1 MAEKQGKIVLTT
13 FLKTNTMEDSIGH
26 SILRNP
32 HYNKGTAFTKDE
44 REKYGLLGM
53 LPDKIE
59 TIETQILRVQEQLD
73 NLDKPINKYIYLMQ
87 LLETNETLFFKTII
101 SEPAK
106 FLPLVYTPTVGEA
119 CQRLGHIIRRPRGLF
134 ISIDQKD
141 HIKEILKNWSE
152 KDIRFCVVT
161 DGGRILGLG
170 DLGINGIGISI
181 GKLILYSSCG
191 GVPPEHTLP
200 IVLDVGTNNE
210 EFLDDPL
217 YPGLRRKRIRGKE
230 FDDFV
235 AAFVE
240 AMQEVFPKICI
251 QWEDFTGVDAI
262 RILNTYKDKVCTFN
276 DDIQGTA
283 AIATAGFISIS
294 RRMKKSFVD
303 QRFLFMGA
311 GAAAFGIADMLVK
324 KFQKDGLSRKE
335 ALSQIWMFD
344 VNGLLVKSRKD
355 LAEHQLQF
363 AHDGEPSDNFAE
375 AILKIKPTAIVG
387 VSTVGGAFNQEVIEN
402 MSAIN
407 ERPIIFPYSNPTSH
421 SECTAEQAYTWSK
434 GKAVFASGSPFAP
447 VKYEG
452 KTFTPGQG
460 NNVFI
465 FPALGLAIF
474 ATQAKRV
481 TDEMLITAA
490 EAVAGQVTQKDFE
503 KGLIYP
509 NVNDILKVSIKV
521 AEKVAEHI
529 FNSGLAGVERPDNI
543 TDFIKSKMYVPSY
556 DITALNNVLH

>member
-1 MAEKQGKIVLTT
+1 MKDDTGYS
-13 FLKTNTMEDSIGH
+13 M
-26 SILRNP
+26 LRNP
-32 HYNKGTAFTKDE
+32 RCNKGTAFTQEE

-59 TIETQILRVQEQLD
+59 TIETQITRVQEQLD
-73 NLDKPINKYIYLMQ
+73 NLEKPLNKYIYLMQ
-87 LLETNETLFFKTII
+87 LLETNETLFFKAIT

-106 FLPLVYTPTVGEA
+106 FLPLVYTPTVGLA
-119 CQRLGHIIRRPRGLF
+119 CQRMGHIARRPRGLY

-141 HIKEILKNWSE
+141 HIKDILRNWPE
-152 KDIRFCVVT
+152 KDIRFSVVT

-170 DLGINGIGISI
+170 DLGINGMGISI

-210 EFLDDPL
+210 EFLNDPL
-217 YPGLRRKRIRGKE
+217 YPGLNRKRIRGKE
-230 FDDFV
+230 FDDFI

-240 AMQEVFPKICI
+240 AMYEVFPKICI

-262 RILNTYKDKVCTFN
+262 RILNTYRDKVCTFN

-283 AIATAGFISIS
+283 AIATAGIISIS
-294 RRMKKSFVD
+294 RLMKKSFVD

-311 GAAAFGIADMLVK
+311 GAAAFGIADMLLK
-324 KFQKDGLSRKE
+324 KFIKDGLTREE
-335 ALSQIWMFD
+335 ALKQIWMFD
-344 VNGLLVKSRKD
+344 INGLLVKSRTD

-363 AHDGEPSDNFAE
+363 AHDSEPSDSFAD

-387 VSTVGGAFNQEVIEN
+387 VSTVGGAFNSQVIEN
-402 MSAIN
+402 MSAVN
-407 ERPIIFPYSNPTSH
+407 ERPIIFPYSNPTTH

-434 GKAVFASGSPFAP
+434 GKAIFASGSPFAP
-447 VKYEG
+447 VHYKG

-465 FPALGLAIF
+465 FPALGMAIF
-474 ATQAKRV
+474 ATEAKRV
-481 TDEMLITAA
+481 TDEMLLTAA
-490 EAVAGQVTQKDFE
+490 EAVAQQVTLKDFE

-509 NVNDILKVSIKV
+509 NVNNILNVSMLV
-521 AEKVAEHI
+521 AEKVAEYI
-529 FNSGLAGVERPDNI
+529 FDNGLASVEKPNNI
-543 TDFIKSKMYVPSY
+543 RDFIKSKMYVPCY
-556 DITALNNVLH
+556 NTNF

>member
-1 MAEKQGKIVLTT
+1 MKDDTGYS
-13 FLKTNTMEDSIGH
+13 M
-26 SILRNP
+26 LRNP
-32 HYNKGTAFTKDE
+32 RFNKGTAFSREE
-44 REKYGLLGM
+44 REKYGLQGM

-59 TIETQILRVQEQLD
+59 TIEIQILRVQEQLA
-73 NLDKPINKYIYLMQ
+73 NIEKPIDKYIYLMQ

-101 SEPAK
+101 SEPAT

-119 CQRLGHIIRRPRGLF
+119 CQRLGHITRRPRGLY

-141 HIKEILKNWSE
+141 HIREILKNWPE
-152 KDIRFCVVT
+152 KDLRFSVVT

-170 DLGINGIGISI
+170 DLGINGMGISI

-191 GVPPEHTLP
+191 GVPPQHTLP

-210 EFLDDPL
+210 DFLNDPL
-217 YPGLRRKRIRGKE
+217 YPGLNRKRVRGKE

-240 AMQEVFPKICI
+240 AMYEVFPKICI

-262 RILNTYKDKVCTFN
+262 RILNTYRDKVCTFN

-294 RRMKKSFVD
+294 RLMKKSFVD

-311 GAAAFGIADMLVK
+311 GAAAFGIADMLLK
-324 KFQKDGLSRKE
+324 KFMRDGLTREE
-335 ALSQIWMFD
+335 ALNQIWMFD
-344 VNGLLVKSRKD
+344 VNGLLVNSRTD

-363 AHDGEPSDNFAE
+363 AHDSEPSDSFAD

-387 VSTVGGAFNQEVIEN
+387 VSTVGGAFNSQVIEN
-402 MSAIN
+402 MSAVN
-407 ERPIIFPYSNPTSH
+407 ERPIIFPYSNPTTH

-434 GKAVFASGSPFAP
+434 GKAIFASGSPFAP
-447 VKYEG
+447 VQYEG

-465 FPALGLAIF
+465 FPALGMAIF
-474 ATQAKRV
+474 ATEAKRV
-481 TDEMLITAA
+481 TDDMLLIAA
-490 EAVAGQVTQKDFE
+490 EAVASQVTTEDFE

-509 NVNDILKVSIKV
+509 NVNDILRVSIYV
-521 AEKVAEHI
+521 AKKVAEHI
-529 FNSGLAGVERPDNI
+529 FDNGLANVERPDSI
-543 TDFIKSKMYVPSY
+543 SDFIKSKMYVPSY
-556 DITALNNVLH
+556 EITT

>member
-1 MAEKQGKIVLTT
+1 MK
-13 FLKTNTMEDSIGH
+13 DSVGY
-26 SILRNP
+26 SMLRNP
-32 HYNKGTAFTKDE
+32 RYNKGTAFSQEE

-59 TIETQILRVQEQLD
+59 TIETQILRVQEQLEF
-73 NLDKPINKYIYLMQ
+73 LEKPINKYIYLMQ
-87 LLETNETLFFKTII
+87 LLETNETLFFKTVS

-119 CQRLGHIIRRPRGLF
+119 CQRLGHISRRPRGLF

-141 HIKEILKNWSE
+141 HIKDILKNWTE
-152 KDIRFCVVT
+152 KDVRFSVVT

-217 YPGLRRKRIRGKE
+217 YPGLKRKRIRGKE

-240 AMQEVFPKICI
+240 AMQEVFPKVCI

-262 RILNTYKDKVCTFN
+262 RILNTYRDKICTFN

-294 RRMKKSFVD
+294 RLMNKSFVD
-303 QRFLFMGA
+303 QRFLFLGA
-311 GAAAFGIADMLVK
+311 GAAAFGIADMLLK
-324 KFQKDGLSRKE
+324 KFMRDGLTQDE
-335 ALSQIWMFD
+335 ALDQIWMFD
-344 VNGLLVKSRKD
+344 LNGLLVKSRND
-355 LAEHQLQF
+355 LAQHQLLF
-363 AHDGEPSDNFAE
+363 AHESEPMDSFAD

-387 VSTVGGAFNQEVIEN
+387 VSTVGGAFNSQVIEN
-402 MSAIN
+402 MSLVN

-434 GKAVFASGSPFAP
+434 GKAIFASGSPFAP
-447 VKYEG
+447 VHYKD

-465 FPALGLAIF
+465 FPALGMAIF
-474 ATQAKRV
+474 ATEAKRV
-481 TDEMLITAA
+481 TDDMLLVAA
-490 EAVAGQVTQKDFE
+490 EAVAQQVTTEDFE

-509 NVNDILKVSIKV
+509 NVNDILKVSMKV
-521 AEKVAEHI
+521 AEKVAEYI
-529 FNSGLAGVERPDNI
+529 FDNGLASVERPNNI
-543 TDFIKSKMYVPSY
+543 SDFIKSKMYVPSY
-556 DITALNNVLH
+556 DTIS

>member
-1 MAEKQGKIVLTT
+1 MKDDTGYS
-13 FLKTNTMEDSIGH
+13 M
-26 SILRNP
+26 LRNP
-32 HYNKGTAFTKDE
+32 RFNKGTAFSREE
-44 REKYGLLGM
+44 REKYGLQGM

-59 TIETQILRVQEQLD
+59 TIEIQILRVQEQLA
-73 NLDKPINKYIYLMQ
+73 NIEKPIDKYIYLMQ

-101 SEPAK
+101 SEPAT

-119 CQRLGHIIRRPRGLF
+119 CQRLGHITRRPRGLY

-141 HIKEILKNWSE
+141 HIREILKNWPE
-152 KDIRFCVVT
+152 KDLRFSVVT

-170 DLGINGIGISI
+170 DLGINGMGISI

-191 GVPPEHTLP
+191 GVPPQHTLP

-210 EFLDDPL
+210 EFLNDPL
-217 YPGLRRKRIRGKE
+217 YPGLNRKRVRGKE

-240 AMQEVFPKICI
+240 AMYEVFPKICI

-262 RILNTYKDKVCTFN
+262 RILNTYRDKVCTFN

-294 RRMKKSFVD
+294 RLMEKSFVD

-311 GAAAFGIADMLVK
+311 GAAAFGIADMLLK
-324 KFQKDGLSRKE
+324 KFMRDGLTREE
-335 ALSQIWMFD
+335 ALNQIWMFD
-344 VNGLLVKSRKD
+344 VNGLLVNSRTD

-363 AHDGEPSDNFAE
+363 AHDSEPSDSFAD

-387 VSTVGGAFNQEVIEN
+387 VSTVGGAFNSQVIEN
-402 MSAIN
+402 MSAVN
-407 ERPIIFPYSNPTSH
+407 ERPIIFPYSNPTTH

-434 GKAVFASGSPFAP
+434 GKAIFASGSPFAP
-447 VKYEG
+447 VQYEG

-465 FPALGLAIF
+465 FPALGMAIF
-474 ATQAKRV
+474 ATEAKRV
-481 TDEMLITAA
+481 TDDMLLIAA
-490 EAVAGQVTQKDFE
+490 EAVASQVTTEDFE

-509 NVNDILKVSIKV
+509 NVNDILRVSIYV
-521 AEKVAEHI
+521 AKKVAEHI
-529 FNSGLAGVERPDNI
+529 FDNGLANVERPDSI
-543 TDFIKSKMYVPSY
+543 SDFIKSKMYVPSY
-556 DITALNNVLH
+556 EITT